1 MAGLERAYREEWT
14 TVVAALARRLGDL
27 QTAEDA
33 AAEAFAAAA
42 RAWPRDGIPPN
53 PGGWLTVTAWRK
65 AVDQLRRDRPV
76 PVDPQVLAEVT
87 HSAGEE
93 DAEME
98 TGPLDDDR
106 LGLVFACCH
115 PALALEVRVAM
126 TLRYVAGLTTRE
138 IAAAFLL
145 PEPTLAQR
153 LVRAKRKI
161 REAGIRFEVPDPD
174 RLAGRLSGVRAVI
187 YLVFNEGY
195 AATGGDGLVR
205 AGLCQEA
212 IWLGRLLHRLQPG
225 DVETAGLL
233 ALMLLHHGR
242 AAARQDADGRPVPL
256 AGQDRSRWDQALITE
271 GTGVLDAAMARRAPG
286 PYQLQAAIIA
296 VHVQAASFADTDW
309 VQIAALYG
317 ELARRD
323 PSPVIEINRAVAVG
337 MADGPRAGLAIL
349 EPILASGSLA
359 AYAPLHAAHADLLER
374 AGQMEEAAAAWA
386 RAAHTTGNA
395 ALRGE
400 LRRRRDEAGGEH
412 PQGKP

>member
-1 MAGLERAYREEWT
+1 
-14 TVVAALARRLGDL
+14 
-27 QTAEDA
+27 
-33 AAEAFAAAA
+33 
-42 RAWPRDGIPPN
+42 
-53 PGGWLTVTAWRK
+53 
-65 AVDQLRRDRPV
+65 
-76 PVDPQVLAEVT
+76 VLAEVT

-98 TGPLDDDR
+98 TGPLGDDR

-233 ALMLLHHGR
+233 ALMLMHHGR

-271 GTGVLDAAMARRAPG
+271 GTSVLDAAMARRAPG

-359 AYAPLHAAHADLLER
+359 AYGPLHAAHADLLER
-374 AGQMEEAAAAWA
+374 AGQLEEAAAAWA
-386 RAAHTTGNA
+386 RSAHTTGNA

-412 PQGKP
+412 PPGKP

>member
-27 QTAEDA
+27 QAAEDA

-42 RAWPRDGIPPN
+42 RAWARDGIPPN

-76 PVDPQVLAEVT
+76 AVDPQVLTEVT

-98 TGPLDDDR
+98 TGPLGDDR

-205 AGLCQEA
+205 AELCQEA

-225 DVETAGLL
+225 DAETAGLL

-271 GTGVLDAAMARRAPG
+271 GTAVLDAAMARRAPG

-317 ELARRD
+317 ELARWD

-337 MADGPRAGLAIL
+337 MADGPQAGLAIL

-395 ALRGE
+395 TLRGE

-412 PQGKP
+412 PPGKP